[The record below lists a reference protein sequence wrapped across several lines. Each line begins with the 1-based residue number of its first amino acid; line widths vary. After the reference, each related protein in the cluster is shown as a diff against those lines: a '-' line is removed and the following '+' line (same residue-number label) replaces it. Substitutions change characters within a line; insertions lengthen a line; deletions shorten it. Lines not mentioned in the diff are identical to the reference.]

1 MVAPASHRPPDPPF
15 GPTRYAS
22 KMLALHLP
30 NFSPHHTQG
39 VGIGGLFAAQSIAV
53 FDDHV
58 SFARRQKQ
66 IRLHP
71 MLLGVQIIITAAHL
85 IKFLVRATLDD
96 LALLDYEDL
105 VGAANGRQTVR
116 DHKCSAPLHE
126 V

>member
-1 MVAPASHRPPDPPF
+1 MVAPASRRPF
-15 GPTRYAS
+15 RSAVGPTRDAS
-22 KMLALHLP
+22 KMLALHLA
-30 NFSPHHTQG
+30 NFSAHHTQG

-53 FDDHV
+53 FYDHV

-66 IRLHP
+66 ICLHP

-85 IKFLVRATLDD
+85 IKFLVGAALDD

-116 DHKCSAPLHE
+116 NHERSAPLHE